1 MSPIEEQLHAA
12 LDSLHT
18 RDDFARFV
26 RLLVAS
32 RSEPGPP
39 WENATLDAFLTAL
52 SVAAENLENFYAMLP
67 RKLLATS
74 SLQRGRRSRD
84 CSFRR
89 GAHKGASSGA
99 VNVGAAV

>member
-32 RSEPGPP
+32 RNEPGPP

-52 SVAAENLENFYAMLP
+52 SVAAENLENFYDAPEEAARNVESPTWESIAGLLFSARCEQG
-67 RKLLATS
+67 RK
-74 SLQRGRRSRD
+74 
-84 CSFRR
+84 
-89 GAHKGASSGA
+89 
-99 VNVGAAV
+99 